1 METLNTGKARMTVA
15 RPRALSPEDAV
26 FPGLELLKEM
36 RPDVPISVR
45 NYPNHPAGIPPL
57 ELESGEYLLRFAKD
71 AKDLD
76 AVCKL
81 RFEVYNLE
89 LNEGLSASYRTHR
102 DIDEFDAQCH
112 HLMVVHKASGSVA
125 GTYRIQTGSMA
136 MQRQGFYSAQ
146 EFDISGFPREFLERC
161 VEVGRAC
168 IGREHRNGRVLQM
181 LWKGL
186 ARYLDWNGKLYLFG
200 CCSLTSQDPAAGR
213 ALFRRLV
220 ALDHLHPDLYAVAK
234 PGYECEAGVLAVL
247 DAEQPRLPRLFEG
260 YLNLGG
266 LVCGEPALDRRFK
279 TIDYLVMV
287 DVRKMPQGV
296 YRKMLA

>member
-1 METLNTGKARMTVA
+1 MNTTNLNHIGTEPAEAKPAETD
-15 RPRALSPEDAV
+15 SPV
-26 FPGLELLKEM
+26 FPGFDFPATEAPELPVYI
-36 RPDVPISVR
+36 RD
-45 NYPNHPAGIPPL
+45 YPRHPAGVPPL
-57 ELESGEYLLRFAKD
+57 FLESGEFTLRFAQN
-71 AKDLD
+71 ARDLD

-112 HLMVVHKASGSVA
+112 HLMVVHRASGTVA

-136 MQRQGFYSAQ
+136 MQNLGFYSAQ
-146 EFDISGFPREFLERC
+146 EFDISSFPREFLERC

-168 IGREHRNGRVLQM
+168 IGREYRNGRVLQM

-200 CCSLTSQDPAAGR
+200 CCSLTSQDPAEGR
-213 ALFRRLV
+213 ALFRRLTE
-220 ALDHLHPDLYAVAK
+220 LDHMHPALYALAK

-287 DVRKMPQGV
+287 DIEKMPQGV
-296 YRKMLA
+296 YRKMLG